1 MIKIHTWDDLL
12 IKENQSPERIL
23 DSGEMVNGSANQLN
37 QSNSANE
44 QVVPD
49 KCGEGDS
56 EMETGADNGK
66 FLEPA
71 LRSSDESSDV
81 RGDSDKDK
89 PKKRRG
95 SDLSFL
101 EQWGWHK
108 NRRHSRKKSL
118 PTEPV
123 EQEDMSIG
131 NFLKRV
137 FGKYYQI
144 SFDTNESPFGDEEDV
159 IKEERPHHN
168 DCFKAPPT
176 EQETDFQ
183 KLTQADFEAFR
194 NEFETFDVI
203 PLLQKWLEYT
213 SKFWSLNFPQQIGE
227 QYVRIYVYYLA
238 HYEFHQWAQMG
249 YDEFKTVFWMG
260 LFYAEQVQEL
270 VQKKIIN
277 KR

>member
-1 MIKIHTWDDLL
+1 M
-12 IKENQSPERIL
+12 
-23 DSGEMVNGSANQLN
+23 
-37 QSNSANE
+37 
-44 QVVPD
+44 PD
-49 KCGEGDS
+49 KGGDGDS
-56 EMETGADNGK
+56 ELETATEGGK

-71 LRSSDESSDV
+71 VRSSDESSDV

-131 NFLKRV
+131 TFLKRV
-137 FGKYYQI
+137 FAKYYQI
-144 SFDTNESPFGDEEDV
+144 AFDAKDSPFEADETEV
-159 IKEERPHHN
+159 LSKEERPHHH
-168 DCFKAPPT
+168 DFKAPPT

-183 KLTQADFEAFR
+183 KLTQCEFEAFR
-194 NEFETFDVI
+194 NEFETVFDVI
-203 PLLQKWLEYT
+203 PLLYKWLEYT
-213 SKFWSLNFPQQIGE
+213 SRFWNMNFPPQIAE
-227 QYVRIYVYYLA
+227 QYVKIYAFYLT
-238 HYEFHQWAQMG
+238 HYEFHQWAQMD
-249 YDEFKTVFWMG
+249 YEEFKTVFWMG
-260 LFYAEQVQEL
+260 LFYVEQVQEL
-270 VQKKIIN
+270 VHKKMIN